1 MDINM
6 SHLDSLE
13 RFKGQSI
20 ALLGGSFDPFHNAHR
35 MLVKSAVEA
44 LPVEALLVMPLGWA
58 PHKTT
63 RMRLAAF
70 RYEMS
75 IRGVYG
81 IPRVYV
87 SDEEIKTPAISYT
100 IDTVTHLINKIS
112 PDPLYLVI
120 GSDSFEALPSW
131 RCYKELALKVVF
143 AVARRGDDDMEKLH
157 TLAERY
163 QKEDDAHVV
172 FFKMPP
178 SSLSSSNLRTALRQ
192 GKSVEGACPEKV
204 VGLINTYRIYDFQD
218 EYDAL
223 SEESWSRIRST
234 EQAAWRYYTQKQ
246 RLHVVSVA
254 QYAARL
260 ALANGVD
267 LEKAFIA
274 GLLHDAAKNLP
285 VKERLLLA
293 EAYLTSHLFAKDAA
307 KVIRDV
313 AFSNKNKLVSSD
325 QSVKEFGS
333 YYEGSD
339 YHSVLLN
346 TSLSEMRTTCLSDN
360 SSSEIQTSCLSDNS
374 SSEMRASYLSDSS
387 SSEIQTTCL
396 SDSSSSEMRTSY
408 LSNASSSKIRNSC
421 LNDNE
426 TLWLTS
432 LNKSLLHGP
441 AGAMLAKNIFGIYE
455 PDILDA
461 ICFHSTARPN
471 MTSFEKV
478 LYLADKIAYDR
489 TFKRLEP
496 IRKYSQKGDLDFA
509 MHLCLEETFVALN
522 RKGKIPHPFSI
533 AAYEEIR
540 DL

>member
-63 RMRLAAF
+63 RMRLATF

-313 AFSNKNKLVSSD
+313 ALSNKNKLASSD

-346 TSLSEMRTTCLSDN
+346 TSLSETRTTCLSDN
-360 SSSEIQTSCLSDNS
+360 SSSEIQTTCLSDNSLSEIQTSCLSDNS
-374 SSEMRASYLSDSS
+374 SSEMRASYLSDS
-387 SSEIQTTCL
+387 
-396 SDSSSSEMRTSY
+396 
-408 LSNASSSKIRNSC
+408 SSSKIRNSC

-471 MTSFEKV
+471 MTSLEKV

>member
-1 MDINM
+1 MDINMFNM

-63 RMRLAAF
+63 RMRLATF

-313 AFSNKNKLVSSD
+313 ALSNKNKLASSD

-346 TSLSEMRTTCLSDN
+346 TSLSETRTTCLSDN
-360 SSSEIQTSCLSDNS
+360 
-374 SSEMRASYLSDSS
+374 
-387 SSEIQTTCL
+387 
-396 SDSSSSEMRTSY
+396 SSSEMRTSY

-471 MTSFEKV
+471 MTSLEKV